1 MPGVSS
7 NGIRRA
13 NGDSRAKTHAARE
26 DVEVLTAR
34 EQGGLDPEASVTRDV
49 VVTRETQVT
58 VLVRFP
64 FLLLDVILV
73 TT

>member
-1 MPGVSS
+1 M
-7 NGIRRA
+7 
-13 NGDSRAKTHAARE
+13 
-26 DVEVLTAR
+26 TAR

-73 TT
+73 TA